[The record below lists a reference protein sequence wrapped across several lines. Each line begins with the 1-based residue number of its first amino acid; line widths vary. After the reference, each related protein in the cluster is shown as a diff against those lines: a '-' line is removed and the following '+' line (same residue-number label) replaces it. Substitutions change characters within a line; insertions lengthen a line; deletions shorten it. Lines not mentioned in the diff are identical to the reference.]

1 MQRTGKLMFTT
12 SLLFLSLVACNNMTN
27 NALDS
32 RIIDEDFLELQQATF
47 NDFPDEDEQGQL
59 SSESTTVPSGKFPH
73 TRAIQVQPARYE
85 FVIVDDQ
92 QHAPQ
97 QGTAQLTRNEI
108 EQLLPEELRQ
118 RIQEGTFERQ
128 PETTQQPD
136 TATEQPQA
144 PAQPGARPEQN
155 QTPAPGAPTPE
166 APAQDRFDQPE
177 YQEPTNQPRP
187 GNPEEISDVEARVI
201 ELTNVERRNNGMS
214 DLQVDSPL
222 SHVAREKSSDM
233 RKNNYFSHT
242 SPIYGSPFDMIRD
255 FGVSY
260 SAAGENIAMGQR
272 SAEEVVQA
280 WMDSEGHRANILN
293 GTFTHIGV
301 GYIENGNYWTQM
313 FISR

>member
-1 MQRTGKLMFTT
+1 LPKNEKIKNEIIANKKEDLHMQNRRKLLYTT
-12 SLLFLSLVACNNMTN
+12 SLLFLSLVACNNMGN
-27 NALDS
+27 NALDT
-32 RIIDEDFLELQQATF
+32 RIIDEDFLQLQQATF
-47 NDFPDEDEQGQL
+47 DTFPSEDEQGQL

-92 QHAPQ
+92 QKASPQ
-97 QGTAQLTRNEI
+97 GK
-108 EQLLPEELRQ
+108 
-118 RIQEGTFERQ
+118 FERQ
-128 PETTQQPD
+128 PETTP
-136 TATEQPQA
+136 EQPE
-144 PAQPGARPEQN
+144 G
-155 QTPAPGAPTPE
+155 
-166 APAQDRFDQPE
+166 
-177 YQEPTNQPRP
+177 
-187 GNPEEISDVEARVI
+187 ISDVEARVI
-201 ELTNVERRNNGMS
+201 ELTNAERRRNGMS

-222 SHVAREKSSDM
+222 GLVAQEKSSDM

-260 SAAGENIAMGQR
+260 SAAGENIAKGQR
-272 SAEEVVQA
+272 SAEQVVQA

>member
-1 MQRTGKLMFTT
+1 MLKKEKIRNEIIANKKEDLYMQKRRKLLYTT
-12 SLLFLSLVACNNMTN
+12 SLLFLTLVACNNMGN
-27 NALDS
+27 NALDT
-32 RIIDEDFLELQQATF
+32 RIIDEDFLQLQKATF
-47 NDFPDEDEQGQL
+47 DTFPSEDEQGQL

-92 QHAPQ
+92 QKASPQ
-97 QGTAQLTRNEI
+97 GMAQLTQKNEI
-108 EQLLPEELRQ
+108 EQLLPE
-118 RIQEGTFERQ
+118 G
-128 PETTQQPD
+128 
-136 TATEQPQA
+136 
-144 PAQPGARPEQN
+144 
-155 QTPAPGAPTPE
+155 
-166 APAQDRFDQPE
+166 
-177 YQEPTNQPRP
+177 
-187 GNPEEISDVEARVI
+187 ISDVEARVI
-201 ELTNVERRNNGMS
+201 ELTNAERRRNGMS

-222 SHVAREKSSDM
+222 SLVAQEKSSDM

-260 SAAGENIAMGQR
+260 RAAGENIAKGQR
-272 SAEEVVQA
+272 SAEQVVQA

-313 FISR
+313 FIGR